1 MPNPPVEDLI
11 AERAEDERKHAA
23 SGLSF
28 APIYAFVKDVAY
40 MARTQE
46 RQAIL
51 DALPKARE
59 AGRSESWNAGY
70 DAAMVAIIRVLVER
84 AHVH

>member
-1 MPNPPVEDLI
+1 
-11 AERAEDERKHAA
+11 
-23 SGLSF
+23 
-28 APIYAFVKDVAY
+28 

-59 AGRSESWNAGY
+59 AGRSENWNAGY